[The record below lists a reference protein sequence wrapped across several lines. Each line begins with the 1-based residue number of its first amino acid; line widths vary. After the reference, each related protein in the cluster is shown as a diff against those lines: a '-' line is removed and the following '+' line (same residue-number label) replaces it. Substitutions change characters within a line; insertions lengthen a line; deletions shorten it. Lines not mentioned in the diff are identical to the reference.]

1 MPESLLT
8 SCLPLL
14 ARVNRSEIN
23 SEEFT
28 RFSLGVKPRDTLAV
42 FSVEYTVPTIALYE
56 LYAGARRS
64 DTTNESISTVAEALK
79 WAEWAEFDENSAR
92 EAADIRSE
100 LLDRGEPIPAPDT
113 LIAGVAR
120 SLGAELVATDN
131 HFSEISQLN
140 TVNPRE

>member
-1 MPESLLT
+1 MNVLET
-8 SCLPLL
+8 SFLVDYLREQPYTIEYLE
-14 ARVNRSEIN
+14 AN
-23 SEEFT
+23 
-28 RFSLGVKPRDTLAV
+28 PH
-42 FSVEYTVPTIALYE
+42 VEYTVPTIALYE

-64 DTTNESISTVAEALK
+64 DTTTETISTVADALK
-79 WAEWAEFDENSAR
+79 WAERVEFDETSAR

-100 LLDRGEPIPAPDT
+100 LLNRGEPIPAPDT

-120 SLGAELVATDN
+120 SLDAELVATEK

>member
-1 MPESLLT
+1 MRVLET
-8 SCLPLL
+8 SFLVDYLREQPYTIEYLE
-14 ARVNRSEIN
+14 AN
-23 SEEFT
+23 
-28 RFSLGVKPRDTLAV
+28 PH
-42 FSVEYTVPTIALYE
+42 VEYTIPTIALYE

-79 WAEWAEFDENSAR
+79 WAERAEFNEESAR

-120 SLGAELVATDN
+120 SLDAELVATDK

>member
-1 MPESLLT
+1 MKVLET
-8 SCLPLL
+8 SFLVDYLREQPYTIEYLE
-14 ARVNRSEIN
+14 AN
-23 SEEFT
+23 
-28 RFSLGVKPRDTLAV
+28 PH
-42 FSVEYTVPTIALYE
+42 VEYTVPTIALYE
-56 LYAGARRS
+56 LYAGVRRS

-79 WAEWAEFDENSAR
+79 WAERAEFDEKSAR

-120 SLGAELVATDN
+120 SLDAELVATDK

>member
-1 MPESLLT
+1 MNVLET
-8 SCLPLL
+8 SFLVDYLREQPYTIEYLET
-14 ARVNRSEIN
+14 N
-23 SEEFT
+23 
-28 RFSLGVKPRDTLAV
+28 PH
-42 FSVEYTVPTIALYE
+42 VEYTVPTIALYE

-64 DTTNESISTVAEALK
+64 DTTTETISTVAEALK
-79 WAEWAEFDENSAR
+79 WAERVEFDEKSAR

-100 LLDRGEPIPAPDT
+100 LLNRGEPIPAPDT

-120 SLGAELVATDN
+120 SLDAELVATEK